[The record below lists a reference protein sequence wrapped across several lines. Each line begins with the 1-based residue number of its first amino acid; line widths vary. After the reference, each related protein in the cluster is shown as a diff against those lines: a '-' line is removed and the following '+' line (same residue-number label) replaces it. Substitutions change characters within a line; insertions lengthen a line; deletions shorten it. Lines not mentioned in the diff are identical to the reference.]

1 MGDPVA
7 HSKSPRIHTLFARQ
21 TGQAIRYQA
30 RRVPAGQLATALGR
44 FREEG
49 GCGCNITVPLKLEAF
64 RLADC
69 PTERVLQARAANTLW
84 FSGEGRVHADNT
96 DGIGL
101 LRDLL
106 QNLGWTITGAR
117 LLILGAGGAVR
128 GILGPLLEQGPDEVV
143 IANRTVSRARELA
156 RDFAAAGPL
165 EACGFDGLSGQHFDL
180 VINGTSAS
188 LGGELPPL
196 PEELL
201 QEGTRCYDLMY
212 AARPTPFLAWA
223 AQRGAE
229 TADGLGML
237 VEQAAESFFIWR
249 GVRPDTAP
257 VIDLLRREMGSG

>member
-7 HSKSPRIHTLFARQ
+7 HSKSPRIHALFARQ
-21 TGQAIRYQA
+21 TGQVIRYEA
-30 RRVPAGQLATALGR
+30 RRVPSGQLAAALGH

-64 RLADC
+64 RLADR
-69 PTERVLQARAANTLW
+69 PTDRARQARAANTLW
-84 FSGEGRVHADNT
+84 FSGDGGIHADNT

-101 LRDLL
+101 LRDLV
-106 QNLGWTITGAR
+106 QNLGWSVTGMR

-128 GILGPLLEQGPDEVV
+128 GILGPLLEQGPGRVV

-165 EACGFDGLSGQHFDL
+165 EACGFDGLAGRHFDL

-196 PEELL
+196 PDELL
-201 QEGTRCYDLMY
+201 DAGARCYDLMY

-223 AQRGAE
+223 AQRGAQ

-257 VIDLLRREMGSG
+257 VIDLLRREMSD